1 MTYINNKILIVEDDV
16 IISQIIELQLKKLG
30 YIVSGKAANGQ
41 DAITLTNKTNPN
53 AILMDIFLDG
63 KMDGIE
69 AAKIIKE
76 KFNIPIIFITGY
88 SDDKILERIRTIQ
101 STQFI
106 LKPFTNDDLRIALKL
121 SLGWKLKKISA
132 FSSNYLIK

>member
-1 MTYINNKILIVEDDV
+1 MPYSNNKILIVEDDE
-16 IISQIIELQLKKLG
+16 IISQIIELQLQKLG
-30 YIVSGKAANGQ
+30 YIVSGRAVNGQ
-41 DAITLTNKTNPN
+41 DAITLTDKTNPN

-63 KMDGIE
+63 NMDGIE

-88 SDDKILERIRTIQ
+88 SDDNILERIRTIQ
-101 STQFI
+101 SAQFI

-121 SLGWKLKKISA
+121 SLG
-132 FSSNYLIK
+132 

>member
-1 MTYINNKILIVEDDV
+1 MPDTNNKILIVEDDI

-30 YIVSGKAANGQ
+30 YFVCGIAANGQ
-41 DAITLTNKTNPN
+41 DAITLTNKANPD
-53 AILMDIFLDG
+53 AILMDIFLEG

-76 KFNIPIIFITGY
+76 KFNIPIIFLTAY
-88 SDDKILERIRTIQ
+88 SDDKVLERIRTIQ
-101 STQFI
+101 SAHYV

-121 SLGWKLKKISA
+121 SIG
-132 FSSNYLIK
+132 

>member
-1 MTYINNKILIVEDDV
+1 MPDINNKILIVEDDV
-16 IISQIIELQLKKLG
+16 IISQIIELQLIKLG
-30 YIVSGKAANGQ
+30 YNVSGKAANGQ

-63 KMDGIE
+63 NMDGIE
-69 AAKIIKE
+69 AAKIIRE

-88 SDDKILERIRTIQ
+88 SDDNILERIRTIQ
-101 STQFI
+101 SAQFI

-121 SLGWKLKKISA
+121 SLG
-132 FSSNYLIK
+132 